1 MTIREYACRAFEAYW
16 SDQRQLGPLAGDELQ
31 KLAEDAFLAGAEME
45 RLPERAPEPFA
56 TLPECQRAIL
66 APAPASAP

>member
-1 MTIREYACRAFEAYW
+1 M
-16 SDQRQLGPLAGDELQ
+16 SPRQGTRRLISTHT
-31 KLAEDAFLAGAEME
+31 FLAGEEME

-56 TLPECQRAIL
+56 ILPQRQRAIL